1 MSFNISENKFS
12 NLAYGCINDTTAS
25 NKFDANGLSI
35 VSFKKHDFTIRVFI
49 LILVYRK
56 QSSQLRE
63 FSKLM

>member
-1 MSFNISENKFS
+1 MSFNNSENKFS
-12 NLAYGCINDTTAS
+12 SLAYGCINDTTAS

-56 QSSQLRE
+56 
-63 FSKLM
+63 